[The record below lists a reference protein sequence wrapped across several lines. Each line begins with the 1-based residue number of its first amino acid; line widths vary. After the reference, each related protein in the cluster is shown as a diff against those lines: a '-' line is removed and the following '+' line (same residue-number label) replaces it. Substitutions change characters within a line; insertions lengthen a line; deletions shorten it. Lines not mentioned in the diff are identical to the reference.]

1 MALVLEQRKQVVTTH
16 QTHDTDTG
24 SPEVQVA
31 MLTARIIAVAG
42 HMSGHNKD
50 FHSRRGLVMMVG
62 RRNRL
67 LKYLAR
73 TDRSVY
79 QDLIKRLGLRK

>member
-1 MALVLEQRKQVVTTH
+1 
-16 QTHDTDTG
+16 
-24 SPEVQVA
+24 
-31 MLTARIIAVAG
+31 
-42 HMSGHNKD
+42 
-50 FHSRRGLVMMVG
+50 MVG
-62 RRNRL
+62 QRNRL

>member
-1 MALVLEQRKQVVTTH
+1 MTISAAKMSETIQGGAR
-16 QTHDTDTG
+16 HDKDTG
-24 SPEVQVA
+24 SPEVQVSI
-31 MLTARIIAVAG
+31 LTERITSLQDHFRVHA
-42 HMSGHNKD
+42 KD
-50 FHSRRGLVMMVG
+50 HASRRGLLLMVG
-62 RRNRL
+62 QRNRL